1 MPPRVTAA
9 PAIASGSRASLPTVT
24 PRNTAT
30 IGVTIAIY
38 DADVA
43 SIFFRSHQY
52 VTNVT
57 TDPARARYTIA
68 RMPSGHAGAA
78 HGSLAARE
86 RAARPTAPTPI
97 ESAVKETGSVSW
109 PQRFVATD
117 EIAAHV
123 ADRTIA
129 SIGRSFSV
137 PAPSSPRK
145 IRRMPAKPSPI
156 PASFWR
162 VSLSDPRRT

>member
-9 PAIASGSRASLPTVT
+9 PAIASRSRASLPTVT

-30 IGVTIAIY
+30 IGVTIAMY

-78 HGSLAARE
+78 PGPVAAGGGGAGAARE

-156 PASFWR
+156 PEIG
-162 VSLSDPRRT
+162 